1 MKHCHQVQTVFAWH
15 TDYQAKI
22 TSLPLFLATHV
33 EQIEVLGHKQIVR
46 RHMKQQAN
54 MANANMA
61 TVARPIVG
69 AIVSSLAVCIV
80 ITRR

>member
-1 MKHCHQVQTVFAWH
+1 MNHCHQVQTEFAWH
-15 TDYQAKI
+15 THYQAKM

-54 MANANMA
+54 MA

-69 AIVSSLAVCIV
+69 AIVSLLAVCVV